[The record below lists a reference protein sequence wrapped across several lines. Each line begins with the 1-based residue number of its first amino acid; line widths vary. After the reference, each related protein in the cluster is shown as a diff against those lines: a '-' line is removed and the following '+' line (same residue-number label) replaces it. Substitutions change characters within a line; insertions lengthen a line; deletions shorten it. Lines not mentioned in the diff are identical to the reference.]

1 MSSDHKPEL
10 DATSE
15 LDPYGITM
23 HQELI
28 GELGWAIKIGR
39 VDILHEVLVL
49 SSYQA
54 APRDGHLQK
63 MLHIFAFQK
72 KNPKLTLYF
81 DPNLAINNPTSL
93 IGGTTEELCGQYR
106 GAN

>member
-1 MSSDHKPEL
+1 MSSDYKLEL
-10 DATSE
+10 DETAE
-15 LDPYGITM
+15 LEPDGITM
-23 HQELI
+23 YMKLI
-28 GELGWAIKIGR
+28 GELLWAIKIVR
-39 VDILHEVLVL
+39 VDIQHEVSMI
-49 SSYQA
+49 SSYQDA
-54 APRDGHLQK
+54 THDGNLQQI
-63 MLHIFAFQK
+63 LHIFAFQK